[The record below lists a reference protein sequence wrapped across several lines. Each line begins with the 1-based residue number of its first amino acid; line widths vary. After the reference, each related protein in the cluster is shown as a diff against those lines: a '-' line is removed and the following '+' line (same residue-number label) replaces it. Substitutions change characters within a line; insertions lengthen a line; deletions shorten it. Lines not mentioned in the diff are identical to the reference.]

1 MCDSCEKTE
10 FGCCQDLENA
20 ALGPDFQGCPD
31 GEPKFIDCTTTVTF
45 ILFSILT
52 QMFLSFPKYVIVG
65 CAKALGRSVLDSIF
79 FTSIVTS
86 GRSNQ
91 VNTELTEPDWSG
103 NVYRTEPD
111 LIAYKF
117 FKYTQLQSF

>member
-52 QMFLSFPKYVIVG
+52 QIFLSFSKYVIVG

-91 VNTELTEPDWSG
+91 VNTELTEPD
-103 NVYRTEPD
+103 